1 MEHIQPA
8 MLRALARAPFAPP
21 PIEPEALQAM
31 RAQAWA
37 EVMQAEAQDPNILRA
52 LRDQQQ
58 DLQSRG
64 ELR

>member
-1 MEHIQPA
+1 MAITQPA
-8 MLRALARAPFAPP
+8 QRRAP
-21 PIEPEALQAM
+21 EESEALLRE

-37 EVMQAEAQDPNILRA
+37 EVMQAEAMDPNLLRA

-58 DLQSRG
+58 DLHSRN